1 MKTILGTLVALS
13 LVAGLAGPAD
23 AASPQH
29 KKRLKA
35 GQHGSS
41 YAATARGRGTQRPP
55 SSGDSD
61 YYEHI
66 LDKVPFG
73 SKRWWSI
80 YDEQNGTPN

>member
-1 MKTILGTLVALS
+1 MKATLTSLVALS
-13 LVAGLAGPAD
+13 LVAGLAGHAD
-23 AASPQH
+23 AASRQQ

-35 GQHGSS
+35 GHYSS
-41 YAATARGRGTQRPP
+41 SSPAKARGYRKPVSTDGE
-55 SSGDSD
+55 SD

-80 YDEQNGTPN
+80 YEEQHGGPD